1 MTHMQ
6 RVAVIG
12 LGRFGNA
19 LARQLAASGAQVIA
33 VDNSSQHVE
42 EIKEYVSVAVRL
54 DSTDLLA
61 LRSQGIEQVDVAVVA
76 IGENFEAALLTTV
89 ILKKLEVPRIICRA
103 QTLFHAEIFRQIGAD
118 DVIQPELE
126 AGEQLG
132 RQLAN
137 PRIED
142 FLKLGEDYSLVEL
155 QAPRQFVGKSLK
167 TLMLRQTFGVN
178 LVAIIRNKTVQTKAG
193 EQTTR
198 TMIAVLDPDEIL
210 QSADVLVLVGNNDAL
225 AKLPQE

>member
-1 MTHMQ
+1 MQ

-54 DSTDLLA
+54 DATDLLA
-61 LRSQGIEQVDVAVVA
+61 LRSQGIEQFDVAVVA

-89 ILKKLEVPRIICRA
+89 ILKKLKVPRIICRA

-142 FLKLGEDYSLVEL
+142 FLKLGEEYSLIEL
-155 QAPRQFVGKSLK
+155 QAPSQFVGKSLK
-167 TLMLRQTFGVN
+167 TLMLRQKFSVN
-178 LVAIIRNKTVQTKAG
+178 LVAIVRSKTEETEAG

-198 TMIAVLDPDEIL
+198 KMIAVLDPDEIL